1 MLHEVIGERGGIAV
15 HKDWIEM
22 DMQQKKTECELVLNV
37 AEIIYYL
44 YFAIMIFAKGIGL
57 YEGMWPYTAA
67 LILGFFLVAL
77 KLALTEHT
85 LAEWLYVLG
94 LSGIGVLVWHN
105 SGEKGAIIYITMIVA
120 MKNVSIKRLFSI
132 GMVIWGITFV
142 AQAILT
148 ITGLKPDIFVIHA
161 KLGLGYIIR
170 WSLGYPHPNVLQISF
185 LILCAFTLYLA
196 DWKGKKLVYATL
208 AMLIGNLYVFFY
220 SISYTGLILVIVYL
234 FGNLYLSFKK
244 ELTKLEKVLITL
256 VFPACA
262 AFAVLGPVVF
272 QGRLWDI
279 CNKALNTR
287 FHIAKTYLT
296 TDTITLFGARP
307 SPAIP
312 VGLQNIDSSY
322 VFSLMHYG
330 AVLSVLLCAGYM
342 ALIHHCIREK
352 KYKEL
357 AITIGLSIAAISEP
371 FFVNTSFKNISLL
384 FLGEYIFENFD
395 KFANKRPDHFLNRK
409 FLLCPLGQKE
419 IEIPVGWLLR
429 EKNYYAQVL
438 ADRKKI
444 ILAGTAGVAMIAG
457 IVFGLTADMPECYYA
472 LRSSTQIEEE
482 SVYLDLDNLPEDF
495 NGKILNY
502 KDAQTRMQRVEGNIV
517 TVEYVRGI
525 VSSGLWCGTF
535 GAVVISFII
544 CIKKKRK

>member
-1 MLHEVIGERGGIAV
+1 MKNRN
-15 HKDWIEM
+15 
-22 DMQQKKTECELVLNV
+22 ELVFNV

-57 YEGMWPYTAA
+57 YDGMWPYTVA
-67 LILGFFLVAL
+67 LILGFFLVIL

-85 LAEWLYVLG
+85 LAEWLFVLG
-94 LSGIGVLVWHN
+94 LSGLGILVWHN

-132 GMVIWGITFV
+132 GMGIWGITFV

-148 ITGLKPDIFVIHA
+148 MTGLKSDIFVVHA

-185 LILCAFTLYLA
+185 LILCAFILYLA
-196 DWKGKKLVYATL
+196 DWRGKKLVYATL
-208 AMLIGNLYVFFY
+208 VMLIWNLYVFFY
-220 SISYTGLILVIVYL
+220 SISYTGLILVVVYL

-287 FHIAKTYLT
+287 FNIAKTYLT
-296 TDTITLFGARP
+296 TDPITLFGARP
-307 SPAIP
+307 SEAIP

-322 VFSLMHYG
+322 VFTLMHYG
-330 AVLSVLLCAGYM
+330 VVLSVLLCVGYM
-342 ALIHHCIREK
+342 ALIRNCIKEK

-357 AITIGLSIAAISEP
+357 AITIGLAIAAISEP
-371 FFVNTSFKNISLL
+371 FFVNSSFKNISLL
-384 FLGEYIFENFD
+384 FLGEFVFENFE
-395 KFANKRPDHFLNRK
+395 KFAKKRPDHFLNRT

-419 IEIPVGWLLR
+419 IEIPVGKFLTKR
-429 EKNYYAQVL
+429 DDYVQVL
-438 ADRKKI
+438 SSRKKVI
-444 ILAGTAGVAMIAG
+444 IAGAAGIAIIAG
-457 IVFGLTADMPECYYA
+457 IVFGVMADMPECYYA

-482 SVYLDLDNLPEDF
+482 SVYLDINNLPEDF
-495 NGKILNY
+495 KGKILNY
-502 KDAQTRMQRVEGNIV
+502 NDAQTPMQKIEGNIV

-525 VSSGLWCGTF
+525 VSSGLWCGIF
-535 GAVVISFII
+535 GAVFISVVI
-544 CIKKKRK
+544 CVRKRQK